1 MNSERLG
8 NLSRTKRLSTKTF
21 TQDKLPMLRE
31 LVQDGKHLST
41 KPFMQGNF
49 PTIMQFIQDKAFEH
63 KAIYLKR
70 PSDAQGIRPGRSI

>member
-1 MNSERLG
+1 
-8 NLSRTKRLSTKTF
+8 
-21 TQDKLPMLRE
+21 MLRE